1 VSEPDPVPAHVLLL
15 TPFHNLVSFLFLF
28 LAMFMLSLLFILL
41 CTLILI
47 LFFFYFVN
55 IFLILI
61 FNLIHPVIS
70 ANISAILIL
79 PLGVQHYVQPVDGD
93 ERGPDGGG
101 GSLCRLQPA
110 AAVGHR
116 HYRLPVWPSLPA
128 CLSPPT

>member
-1 VSEPDPVPAHVLLL
+1 
-15 TPFHNLVSFLFLF
+15 
-28 LAMFMLSLLFILL
+28 MFMLSLLFILL

-61 FNLIHPVIS
+61 FILIHPVIS

-79 PLGVQHYVQPVDGD
+79 PLGVQHYVQPADGD

-101 GSLCRLQPA
+101 GGLCRLQPA
-110 AAVGHR
+110 ATVGHR
-116 HYRLPVWPSLPA
+116 HHRLPVRPSLPA